1 MLECKKPSFSILFK
15 VHTQY
20 RPLRLNVGFLL
31 SQTAGYG
38 REFDFRESK
47 ITIGSEIPVEN
58 FTGHITLSRTAQ
70 GIVAQ
75 GDFSGQLPAEC
86 ARCLRE
92 FHTPVSIHLED
103 LFVYPP
109 QNATDPLLSVGEDGH
124 LNLEPLVRE
133 YLLINQPSR
142 PLHRPDCRG
151 LCPVCGVDLN
161 EAADHH
167 HAEAEQTPV
176 PERIRIV
183 AGPDK
188 TAAQPAVKTVPAA
201 DRNKKPAPA
210 RTATRSPVKKSAG
223 GKKPAAGG
231 KRKAPAKTAARSAG
245 KKSTGGKK
253 PAAAKKRPSPA
264 KKKSATKK

>member
-1 MLECKKPSFSILFK
+1 MLKLKSLDFHPFSK

-47 ITIGSEIPVEN
+47 ITISNEIPVEN
-58 FTGHITLSRTAQ
+58 FTGHIVLSRTAQ

-75 GDFSGQLPAEC
+75 GEFGGEIPAEC

-92 FHTPVSIHLED
+92 FATPVSIHLED

-109 QNATDPLLSVGEDGH
+109 QNATDPLLAIGEDAH

-142 PLHRPDCRG
+142 PLHSPDCKG
-151 LCPVCGVDLN
+151 LCPICGADLN
-161 EAADHH
+161 ETKDHR
-167 HAEAEQTPV
+167 HAEEELTPV
-176 PERIRIV
+176 PERIRII
-183 AGPDK
+183 AAEPEK
-188 TAAQPAVKTVPAA
+188 TAAAA
-201 DRNKKPAPA
+201 AAEPA
-210 RTATRSPVKKSAG
+210 RAASASGG
-223 GKKPAAGG
+223 GKKTPAKRTAVKKRTARAKPAARGQ
-231 KRKAPAKTAARSAG
+231 R
-245 KKSTGGKK
+245 KKSTGGKR
-253 PAAAKKRPSPA
+253 PAAAKKRPAPA
-264 KKKSATKK
+264 RKKSATKK